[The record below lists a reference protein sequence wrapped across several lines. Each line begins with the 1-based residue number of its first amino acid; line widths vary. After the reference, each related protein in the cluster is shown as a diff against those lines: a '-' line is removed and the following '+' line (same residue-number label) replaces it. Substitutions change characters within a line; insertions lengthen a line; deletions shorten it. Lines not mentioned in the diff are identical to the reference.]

1 MASQPSRPRRNVSPA
16 SSSKPQ
22 PLRAV
27 HHFSLLRNP
36 SPTRGNPIRRS
47 PSSSPVHNTENAFKP
62 RRNSPET
69 RGSPEHRRSPTSP
82 SLASLKG
89 NIKALV
95 IYPNTIQLMFAFL
108 RLKTYT
114 KRLLE
119 ITRVAILWGLFMRR
133 TGKISGLENVSLS
146 LRTSFAS
153 SLCELLLYLYECCC

>member
-16 SSSKPQ
+16 SGSSKPQ

-47 PSSSPVHNTENAFKP
+47 PSSSPVHNADNAFKP

-89 NIKALV
+89 NIRALV

-108 RLKTYT
+108 QLKTYS
-114 KRLLE
+114 KGLLI
-119 ITRVAILWGLFMRR
+119 ITRVVFLWGSFIKR
-133 TGKISGLENVSLS
+133 TGKIFGLEYVSFS
-146 LRTSFAS
+146 LRTKFG
-153 SLCELLLYLYECCC
+153 ELAV